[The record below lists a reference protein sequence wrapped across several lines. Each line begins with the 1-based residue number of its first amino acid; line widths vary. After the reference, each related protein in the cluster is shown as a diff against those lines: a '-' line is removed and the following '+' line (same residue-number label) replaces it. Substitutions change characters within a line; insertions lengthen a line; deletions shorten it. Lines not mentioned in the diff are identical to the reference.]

1 MAENKKNIMTYEGL
15 KALEDELQDLKV
27 NRRREVAQKI
37 KEAREQGDLSENFE
51 YQAAKRE
58 KNRNESRIRYLERM
72 VKTAKVIKDHSK
84 DDEVGL
90 NNTVTVYFEDD
101 DAEEVYKIVT
111 TIRSDALKQMISI
124 ESPMGKALMKHKT
137 GDRVYVKVNDK
148 VGYYVVIKKI
158 EKSDDESEGIKG
170 F

>member
-1 MAENKKNIMTYEGL
+1 MHDELTAVDMQKMREELREREEVLMPKI
-15 KALEDELQDLKV
+15 LEDVKV
-27 NRRREVAQKI
+27 
-37 KEAREQGDLSENFE
+37 ARSFGDLSENFE
-51 YQAAKRE
+51 YKAAKKF
-58 KNRNESRIRYLERM
+58 KNENESRIRYLEKM
-72 VKTAKVIKDHSK
+72 IKTATIVE
-84 DDEVGL
+84 DDSSEEEVGM
-90 NNTVTVYFEDD
+90 NDSVTVYFEDD

>member
-1 MAENKKNIMTYEGL
+1 MY
-15 KALEDELQDLKV
+15 DELTKQDI
-27 NRRREVAQKI
+27 QKMQEEI
-37 KEAREQGDLSENFE
+37 DYRVQQLRPKLIEDVQTARAFGDLSENFE
-51 YQAAKRE
+51 YKAAKKF
-58 KNRNESRIRYLERM
+58 KNENESRIRYLEKM
-72 VKTAKVIKDHSK
+72 IKTATIVE
-84 DDEVGL
+84 DDSSEEEVGM
-90 NNTVTVYFEDD
+90 NDSVTVYFEDD

-148 VGYYVVIKKI
+148 GGYYVVIKKI